1 MIPVLNFSINILF
14 FTVIFNVF
22 QINLKNNA
30 EFYNFRILIFK
41 KKKKLFPMPF
51 EMLYFLMKKI
61 FIPILRMKSAIL
73 YQLQVQVY
81 FLLMPLFQKVCLYD
95 LSFQKQAEL
104 TFRLTLETFLLF
116 DFCL

>member
-41 KKKKLFPMPF
+41 KKKDTVSDAF
-51 EMLYFLMKKI
+51 
-61 FIPILRMKSAIL
+61 
-73 YQLQVQVY
+73 
-81 FLLMPLFQKVCLYD
+81 
-95 LSFQKQAEL
+95 
-104 TFRLTLETFLLF
+104 
-116 DFCL
+116 